1 MITVSACLIVKN
13 EERVLARCLDCIKQ
27 IADEIIIVDTGSTD
41 QTVEIAK
48 EYTDK
53 LYDFTWVDDFS
64 KARNFSFSKATMEYI
79 YVADADEIITE
90 DEIQRFL
97 TLKEQLSPEVEI
109 VQMYY
114 ANQLEFNTTYN
125 FDKEYRPK
133 LYKRLREFVWV
144 DPLHESVRLEP
155 VIYDSEIVI
164 THKPL
169 GNHATRDFEIF
180 QRAIQGGVV
189 ISKKLLAMYARELW
203 IAGEKADFLVAYSY
217 FTLLLEEI
225 VEESFYRQ
233 CQCVVARAARYRE
246 DTDLFFQVCLKN
258 VALDHASSEVCYE
271 LGEYY
276 FEKGNYKEASI
287 WYYNAAFET
296 QAELNIH
303 YQGDYPR
310 LKLSECYQKLNNIE
324 QAESYRQLAGAWLEE
339 NTGGDS
345 RDEGKY

>member
-41 QTVEIAK
+41 KTVEIAK
-48 EYTDK
+48 QYTTK

-79 YVADADEIITE
+79 YVADADEVIE
-90 DEIQRFL
+90 SDEIQNFL
-97 TLKEQLSPEVEI
+97 KLKEQLSHEVEI

-133 LYKRLREFVWV
+133 LYKRLREFIWL
-144 DPLHESVRLEP
+144 DPLHEAVRLDP

-169 GNHATRDFEIF
+169 GNHAGRDFEIF
-180 QRAIQGGVV
+180 QRAIQRGVV
-189 ISKKLLAMYARELW
+189 LSNKLIGMYARELW
-203 IAGEKADFLVAYSY
+203 IAGEKSDFIAAYPY
-217 FTLLLEEI
+217 FSLLLDELLEE
-225 VEESFYRQ
+225 SLYRQ

-246 DTDLFFQVCLKN
+246 DTDTFFQVCLKN
-258 VALDHASSEVCYE
+258 VAIDHSSAEVCYE

-276 FEKGNYKEASI
+276 FEKGNLKEATI

-296 QAELNIH
+296 EAELNLH
-303 YQGDYPR
+303 YHGDYPR
-310 LKLSECYQKLNNIE
+310 QKLSECYQKLNNIE
-324 QAESYRQLAGAWLEE
+324 EAESYRQLAVTWLEE
-339 NTGGDS
+339 NLGGNS
-345 RDEGKY
+345 RHDG